1 MAGGE
6 ISRAEHLSLP
16 PTISEEPMKAKILV
30 YALLSLILPAIHLA
44 ENGAKVVG
52 ATLGACSL
60 LWMLMLI
67 A

>member
-1 MAGGE
+1 
-6 ISRAEHLSLP
+6 
-16 PTISEEPMKAKILV
+16 MKAKILV

-44 ENGAKVVG
+44 ENGEKVVG